1 MKKFILPLLIV
12 FTVNTVVSQ
21 ILTGAQLLEKAI
33 AYHDPEQQWHT
44 FRGTLS
50 ITMNTPNSSDRFSEV
65 MFNLPANYFKL
76 MVTKDSITYEQ
87 ELNKGICVQKL
98 NGSSSISPA
107 DAKKYR
113 LSCERA
119 LTMKNYYTY
128 LYGLPMKLKDPG
140 TILSQKVLQKSFK
153 GKDYLVL
160 KVTYEESVG
169 KDVWHFYFHPETY
182 ALNVYQFFHDE
193 AANDGEYILLEGE
206 MIIQNM
212 KIPRKRSWYTNRE
225 DRYLGTDLLTAYA
238 PL

>member
-1 MKKFILPLLIV
+1 MLPLLIV
-12 FTVNTVVSQ
+12 FTLNTIVSQ
-21 ILTGAQLLEKAI
+21 VLTGAQLLEKAI
-33 AYHDPEQQWHT
+33 AYHDPENQWYS
-44 FRGTLS
+44 FRGTLA
-50 ITMNTPNSSDRFSEV
+50 ITMNTPNSSDRFSAV

-76 MVTKDSITYEQ
+76 TVKKDSITYEQ

-128 LYGLPMKLKDPG
+128 LYGLPMKLKDHG
-140 TILSQKVLQKSFK
+140 TILSQKVLKKSFK

-169 KDVWHFYFHPETY
+169 KDVWYFYFDPETY
-182 ALNVYQFFHDE
+182 ALKVYQFFHDE

-206 MIIQNM
+206 MTIQNM
-212 KIPRKRSWYTNRE
+212 KIPQKRSWYTNKE
-225 DRYLGTDLLTAYA
+225 NRYLGTDLLTAFS